1 MMSVI
6 SDVSFTRFGKRPEG
20 LLDLVAESAL
30 PIVRRYGRDI
40 DFIVFSNSYSGEFS
54 DMSGVNNLISTRL
67 SMDDVP
73 SMRVDNTSGSGG
85 SAVMVADSLIRSG
98 NASSVLV
105 IGAEKM
111 TGYPTKKS
119 TRIIASLLHPEERSA
134 GISLPSLAAF
144 MTRSYL
150 KEFDAPRESVARV
163 AVKNHHNGSLNPYA
177 HFQSEVTLE
186 EVMASRV
193 IADPL
198 RIFEFCPV
206 SDGAVS
212 MLMTSDENRDSFG
225 NDHVEIL
232 GVGYSSGTSSLSYR
246 DSLTT
251 IGSVRRSSEMA
262 FRRSKLTPNYMDV
275 VELHDMAAVL
285 EIIESEDAGFFKKGH
300 GWEAVMNGETE
311 IGGPRPINTSGGL
324 NSKGHPIGAS
334 GVAQAGEIYLQ
345 ITGKAEKR
353 QIKDAHLGFSLSMAG
368 FGNNAT
374 AIVYGG
380 AS

>member
-1 MMSVI
+1 MSVI
-6 SDVSFTRFGKRPEG
+6 VDVSFTRFGKRPEG
-20 LLDLVAESAL
+20 LLDLTAESAL
-30 PIVRRYGRDI
+30 PLVRKYGKDI
-40 DFIVFSNSYSGEFS
+40 DFIVFSNSYSGEFN
-54 DMSGVNNLISTRL
+54 DISGANNLISTRL
-67 SMDDVP
+67 SLDGVP
-73 SMRVDNTSGSGG
+73 SIRVDNTSGSGG

-98 NASSVLV
+98 NAKCVLV
-105 IGAEKM
+105 IGSEKM

-150 KEFDAPRESVARV
+150 KEFNAQRESIARV

-177 HFQSEVTLE
+177 HFQSEVTLD
-186 EVMASRV
+186 EVMNSRV

-212 MLMTSDENRDSFG
+212 LLMTSNENRFSFG
-225 NDHVEIL
+225 KDHVEVL
-232 GVGYSSGTSSLSYR
+232 GVGYASESSSLSYR
-246 DSLTT
+246 DSLTS
-251 IGSVRRSSEMA
+251 IGSVKRSSEMA
-262 FRRSKLTPNYMDV
+262 FHKAKLTPNNMDV

-311 IGGPRPINTSGGL
+311 INGSKPINTSGGL

-345 ITGKAEKR
+345 LTGKAKRR

-374 AIVYGG
+374 ATVYGG